1 MSTTSSSDQPRVRF
15 SLRWKITLPFMFLA
29 LVLGLAATVI
39 VNQFLGEAE
48 KVRFLRQLIDSG
60 QQAADEVVR
69 IEDRLLEIERA
80 IANTE
85 GVPEAVALSDSEDLR
100 ERVLSLVFNTDVDV
114 AVVLD
119 RQGTSLLAAR
129 RSAPDAPQGDYII
142 LRGEG
147 YYQDWPFVQSVLG
160 LDSQAGTIEDPI
172 GNKQAGLHS
181 IRLGEEEE
189 FVLFVAG
196 PLVNEEG
203 AIFGAVLV
211 GEYLDNL
218 INQLSEDARAEVS
231 VYDVDTLHLIGSTFK
246 SEETWDP
253 PGLTLSSELVL
264 AAQSIEGEGD
274 PYRTIEV
281 AKHIYGEVLTP
292 FQVRQ
297 GSEEMGMIGISLLL
311 GDDPD
316 QVYREY
322 QEQATLVIQIG
333 AVALVL
339 IVFTGLLISN
349 TITRPLVDIADAS
362 TQVAIGNLDTRV
374 MAKGRDEVGVLARTF
389 NSMVDGLR
397 EGAIYRDLL
406 GRAVTPEVREQLRG
420 SLAKGGL
427 LLEGQTAKATILFA
441 DLRGFTTMA
450 EEAEPEEVMRTLNE
464 YFSGVVPIVAR
475 HGGVVNKFDGDAI
488 MAFFGILPRR
498 VPPQVS
504 ALQATHAAL
513 EILDYVKRIK
523 EFRSSNWLPAL
534 EVGIGISTG
543 EVTAGGLGT
552 SDRLHYTV
560 IGDTVNTAQRIQQIT
575 REAGSGNLM
584 ISEDTYNYLA
594 KTRRQFE
601 FGRSG
606 RAQLR
611 GKRQEVMVYEVTGR
625 WTRLVDCSDI
635 QESATIHWQIGE
647 DRLESS

>member
-29 LVLGLAATVI
+29 LVLGLVATVI

-69 IEDRLLEIERA
+69 VEERLLEIERA

-85 GVPEAVALSDSEDLR
+85 GVPEAVALSDAEDLR

-114 AVVLD
+114 AVLLD

-129 RSAPDAPQGDYII
+129 RSSPGAPQGDYVI

-147 YYQDWPFVQSVLG
+147 YYQDWPFVQRVLG
-160 LDSQAGTIEDPI
+160 LDSQAGDNEDPI

-196 PLVNEEG
+196 PMVNEEG
-203 AIFGAVLV
+203 TIFGAVLV

-218 INQLSEDARAEVS
+218 IDRLSEDARAEVS
-231 VYDVDTLHLIGSTFK
+231 VYDVNTQQLMSSTFK

-253 PGLTLSSELVL
+253 PGLTLSSEIIL
-264 AAQSIEGEGD
+264 AAQSPEGEGG

-281 AKHIYGEVLTP
+281 AMHVYGEVLTP
-292 FQVRQ
+292 FQVRR
-297 GSEEMGMIGISLLL
+297 GSEEVGVIGISLLR

-322 QEQATLVIQIG
+322 QERTTLVIQIG
-333 AVALVL
+333 AGALVL

-349 TITRPLVDIADAS
+349 TITQPLVDIADAS
-362 TQVAIGNLDTRV
+362 AQVAIGNLDTHV
-374 MAKGRDEVGVLARTF
+374 KEKGRDEVGVLARTF

-397 EGAIYRDLL
+397 EGAVYRDLL

-420 SLAKGGL
+420 SLAKGGV
-427 LLEGQTAKATILFA
+427 LLEGQTAKATILFV
-441 DLRGFTTMA
+441 DLRGFTSMA

-464 YFSGVVPIVAR
+464 YFSGIVPIVAR

-513 EILDYVKRIK
+513 EIQDFVKRVK
-523 EFRSSNWLPAL
+523 ELRSSNWLPAL

-543 EVTAGGLGT
+543 EVIAGGLGT

-584 ISEDTYNYLA
+584 ISEDTYNYLD
-594 KTRRQFE
+594 KTRKQFE
-601 FGRSG
+601 FGRCG

-647 DRLESS
+647 D